1 MAMTVTVPASE
12 AGWLRGRAFDGA
24 FVVGIAAVAL
34 ASGWLVVTDERLFVP
49 ILLAD
54 LWLLGYHHVIATYT
68 RLCFDR
74 KSFAEHRF
82 LIFVLPLIVLGAV
95 VAAATAAGLW
105 ILASVYFYWQWFHYT
120 RQSWGVSQVYRRKAG
135 GIPEDHP
142 RLSLVVFYALPVWGI
157 LARSHQDPGLFLG
170 MELRMAPVPG
180 WAVDLAGAAAV
191 LAVGWWCASRLVM
204 WARGRLPVAHTLYM
218 LSHFVVFAVAYLLIE
233 DITKGWLVVN
243 IWHNA
248 QYLLFVWMFNNNRY
262 RGGVDPAARLLSML
276 SQTRNAWLYFLVL
289 FCISTTIY
297 ATIES
302 AVAAILPTTFVIYQ
316 TINFH
321 HYVVDGLIWKVRRKP
336 LQATL
341 GIASGA

>member
-1 MAMTVTVPASE
+1 
-12 AGWLRGRAFDGA
+12 
-24 FVVGIAAVAL
+24 
-34 ASGWLVVTDERLFVP
+34 
-49 ILLAD
+49 
-54 LWLLGYHHVIATYT
+54 
-68 RLCFDR
+68 
-74 KSFAEHRF
+74 
-82 LIFVLPLIVLGAV
+82 
-95 VAAATAAGLW
+95 
-105 ILASVYFYWQWFHYT
+105 
-120 RQSWGVSQVYRRKAG
+120 
-135 GIPEDHP
+135 
-142 RLSLVVFYALPVWGI
+142 
-157 LARSHQDPGLFLG
+157 
-170 MELRMAPVPG
+170 
-180 WAVDLAGAAAV
+180 
-191 LAVGWWCASRLVM
+191 M

-341 GIASGA
+341 GISGGA